1 MANIS
6 VTAASVKP
14 ANENTVIGRGIAGAS
29 ITAGQPVY
37 ADSGDSFKIKPT
49 AHTNAGTAAAVGIAL
64 NSASAD
70 QPVAYAVSG
79 DVTFNA
85 VLTAATVYVMGSTV
99 SAGTIS
105 PSADLDASSNT
116 LFGTV
121 LGIATSTTNLRV
133 GINASG
139 VKNP

>member
-1 MANIS
+1 MADIS
-6 VTAASVKP
+6 ITAASVKP
-14 ANENTVIGRGIAGAS
+14 ANENTVIGRGIAGAT

-37 ADSGDSFKIKPT
+37 ADSTASFKIKPA
-49 AHTNAGTAAAVGIAL
+49 AHTDAATAAVVGIAL
-64 NSASAD
+64 NGAAAD

-85 VLTAATVYVMGSTV
+85 ALTAATVYVLGST
-99 SAGTIS
+99 AGTIS
-105 PSADLDASSNT
+105 ASADLDSSSNT
-116 LFGTV
+116 RFGTV

-133 GINASG
+133 GINAAG

>member
-1 MANIS
+1 MADIS
-6 VTAASVKP
+6 ITASSVKP
-14 ANENTVIGRGIAGAS
+14 ANVNTVIGRGTAGAT

-37 ADSGDSFKIKPT
+37 ADSTDSFKIKP
-49 AHTNAGTAAAVGIAL
+49 AAPSSIAASAVVGIAL
-64 NSASAD
+64 NGASTD

-85 VLTAATVYVMGSTV
+85 ALTAATVYVVGSA
-99 SAGTIS
+99 AGTIS

-116 LFGTV
+116 RYGTV

-133 GINASG
+133 GINPSG
-139 VKNP
+139 VQNP